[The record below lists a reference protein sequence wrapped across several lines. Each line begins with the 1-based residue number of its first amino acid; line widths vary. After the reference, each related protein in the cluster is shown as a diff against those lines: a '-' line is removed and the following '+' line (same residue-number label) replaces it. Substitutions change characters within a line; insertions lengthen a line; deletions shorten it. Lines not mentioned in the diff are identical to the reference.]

1 MEIQGGKWSE
11 RESEREGDIRA
22 NGNRI
27 DKAIAMVPPPFVC
40 VDVAWKWYW
49 DLKLGLESKLS
60 RLSRHVVETN
70 KAGKLAKCV

>member
-1 MEIQGGKWSE
+1 MDGEGGDK
-11 RESEREGDIRA
+11 R
-22 NGNRI
+22 GNRSEI
-27 DKAIAMVPPPFVC
+27 EGRTETESTKPLPWFLLRLC

-49 DLKLGLESKLS
+49 DLELGLESKLS